1 MRTIE
6 NPSEFRKN
14 VVKKMLLKFFNKES
28 YAKNLETGIFNSS
41 LQEADRNK
49 TIKKWDNPY
58 FVLIYIG
65 KLKTIIFN
73 LENFAHLKKMVND
86 KQIKAQELAFMIHQ
100 ELAPDKWNH
109 LIEAKRKRDQNN
121 YNDQDVED
129 GEFKCGKCG
138 SRKCKWYQM
147 QTRAADEPM
156 TTFVTCT
163 QCQRKWKC

>member
-1 MRTIE
+1 MRQIT
-6 NPSEFRKN
+6 NPESFREN
-14 VVKKMLLKFFNKES
+14 VVKRILNKYFDKDS
-28 YAKNLETGIFNSS
+28 YSKHLEQGIFNASI
-41 LQEADRNK
+41 QEAERNK

-58 FVLIYIG
+58 FVLIYLN
-65 KLKTIIFN
+65 KLKTIKYN
-73 LENFAHLKKMVND
+73 LDTFPNVKKSVND
-86 KQIKAQELAFMIHQ
+86 KTVKPHELAFMIHQ
-100 ELAPDKWNH
+100 ELAPDKWNA

-121 YNDQDVED
+121 YNEEDVED

-163 QCQRKWKC
+163 KCQRKWKC

>member
-1 MRTIE
+1 MRQIT
-6 NPSEFRKN
+6 NPETFRNN
-14 VVKKMLLKFFNKES
+14 VVQNILTPYFTKAS
-28 YAKNLETGIFNSS
+28 SAKNLELGIYNSS

-58 FVLIYIG
+58 FVLIYLS
-65 KLKTIIFN
+65 KLKTIKYN
-73 LENFAHLKKMVND
+73 LDNFPHIKKQIND
-86 KQIKAQELAFMIHQ
+86 KQIKPQEIPFMIHQ
-100 ELAPDKWNH
+100 ELAPEKWNA

-121 YNDQDVED
+121 YNEEDVED
-129 GEFKCGKCG
+129 GDFKCGKCG

-163 QCQRKWKC
+163 KCQRRWKC

>member
-1 MRTIE
+1 MRHIE
-6 NPSEFRKN
+6 NPEAFRRN
-14 VVKKMLLKFFNKES
+14 VVTNILNSFFDKKS
-28 YAKNLETGIFNSS
+28 HAKNLELGIFNAT

-58 FVLIYIG
+58 FVLIYLNR
-65 KLKTIIFN
+65 LKTIKYN
-73 LENFAHLKKMVND
+73 LDTFPHIKKQVNE
-86 KQIKAQELAFMIHQ
+86 KQIKPHEIAFMIHQ
-100 ELAPDKWNH
+100 ELAPEKWNT

-121 YNDQDVED
+121 YNEEEVED

-163 QCQRKWKC
+163 KCQRKWKC

>member
-1 MRTIE
+1 MRQIT
-6 NPSEFRKN
+6 NPETFREN
-14 VVKKMLLKFFNKES
+14 VVTKILGS
-28 YAKNLETGIFNSS
+28 YFQKGSHAKNLELGIFNAS
-41 LQEADRNK
+41 LQEADRNR

-58 FVLIYIG
+58 FVLIYLN
-65 KLKTIIFN
+65 KLKTMKYN
-73 LENFAHLKKMVND
+73 LETFPHIS
-86 KQIKAQELAFMIHQ
+86 KQVDDRSVKPHELAFMIHQ
-100 ELAPDKWNH
+100 ELAPEKWNA

-121 YNDQDVED
+121 YNEEDVED

-163 QCQRKWKC
+163 KCQRKWKC

>member
-1 MRTIE
+1 MRQISDPET
-6 NPSEFRKN
+6 FRKN
-14 VVKKMLLKFFNKES
+14 VVEKILSS
-28 YAKNLETGIFNSS
+28 YFTGETAAQNLELGIFNAS
-41 LQEADRNK
+41 LGEADRYK

-58 FVLIYIG
+58 FVLIYID
-65 KLKTIIFN
+65 KLKTVKYN
-73 LENFAHLKKMVND
+73 LDTFPHIKKSINE
-86 KQIKAQELAFMIHQ
+86 KQIKPHELAFMIHQ
-100 ELAPDKWNH
+100 EMAPERWNT

-121 YNDQDVED
+121 YNEADVEE

-163 QCQRKWKC
+163 SCQRKWKC

>member
-1 MRTIE
+1 MKQIS
-6 NPSEFRKN
+6 NPEVFRAN
-14 VVKKMLLKFFNKES
+14 VATNILETYFDKKS
-28 YAKNLETGIFNSS
+28 HAKNLELGIFNAS

-58 FVLIYIG
+58 FTLIYLS
-65 KLKTIIFN
+65 KLRTLKFN
-73 LENFAHLKKMVND
+73 LDTFPQLRDQVNN
-86 KQIKAQELAFMIHQ
+86 KIIKPHDLAFMIHQ
-100 ELAPDKWNH
+100 ELAPEKWNA
-109 LIEAKRKRDQNN
+109 LIEEKRKRDQNN
-121 YNDQDVED
+121 YNEEDVED

-163 QCQRKWKC
+163 KCQRKWKC

>member
-1 MRTIE
+1 MRQITDPE
-6 NPSEFRKN
+6 TFRAN
-14 VVKKMLLKFFNKES
+14 VVSTILGPYFQKEGH
-28 YAKNLETGIFNSS
+28 AKNLELGIFNAS

-58 FVLIYIG
+58 FVLLYLS
-65 KLKTIIFN
+65 KLRTIKYN
-73 LENFAHLKKMVND
+73 LDSFPHIAKQVND
-86 KQIKAQELAFMIHQ
+86 KTIKPHELAFMIHQ
-100 ELAPDKWNH
+100 ELAPEKWNA

-121 YNDQDVED
+121 YNEEEVED
-129 GEFKCGKCG
+129 GDFKCGKCG

-163 QCQRKWKC
+163 KCQRKWKC